1 LLSTLNAKPFGKPNA
16 GQEMT
21 FDFAQLI
28 AHAARTRPLAAGTI
42 IGSGTVSNRD
52 PDGSPGR
59 PVSEGGLGYSCIA
72 ELRTV
77 ETIKTGKP
85 ITPFMQVGDR
95 IEIDMLDDK
104 GHSIFGRIEQDVV
117 EA

>member
-1 LLSTLNAKPFGKPNA
+1 
-16 GQEMT
+16 MT
-21 FDFAQLI
+21 FDFPTLI
-28 AHAARTRPLAAGTI
+28 AHAAKTRPLCAGTI

-77 ETIKTGKP
+77 ETIKGGKP
-85 ITPFMQVGDR
+85 QTPFMKAGDR
-95 IEIDMLDDK
+95 IEIEMLDAK
-104 GHSIFGRIEQDVV
+104 GHSIFGRIEQDVTAV
-117 EA
+117 